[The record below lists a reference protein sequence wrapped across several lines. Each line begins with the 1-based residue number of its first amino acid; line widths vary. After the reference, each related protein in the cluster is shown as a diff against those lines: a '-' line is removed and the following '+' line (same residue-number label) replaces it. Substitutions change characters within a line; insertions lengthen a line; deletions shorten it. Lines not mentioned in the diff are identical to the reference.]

1 MFFNSYSNINLEKRN
16 TLIKNIL
23 TKVRKNNIFENSII
37 KRKNYINYTFS
48 DKNINYIKK
57 AKSSK
62 KFKKKSMNLKNNKR
76 LKVAMVNNYIKS
88 LQKTTNNWTNS
99 INNTKEGFTNYKNA
113 KNIIKNRVKENNE
126 YNNKYY
132 NEELLLLDNIN
143 KISNNNS
150 IKTNEMFD
158 SIKTTPL
165 KTESNK
171 IFEMYKEN
179 SNKSNNKLDFLY
191 KDNYQNNNKF
201 KINSIFK
208 SSLPIFKRINMLK
221 DIKNSIDKIK
231 KNNYNTSSSSSF
243 KTIYYESNQSKF
255 NNYSLEKNKYEIRTY
270 NYKGCY
276 KNDISNK
283 KPVIIKHI
291 PKPKLSVPK
300 FKNIN
305 NIEI

>member
-16 TLIKNIL
+16 IVNKNIL
-23 TKVRKNNIFENSII
+23 TKGRKNNIFENSII

-57 AKSSK
+57 ANNSK
-62 KFKKKSMNLKNNKR
+62 KYKKKSMNLKNNKR
-76 LKVAMVNNYIKS
+76 LKVAIVNNYFKP

-113 KNIIKNRVKENNE
+113 KNIIKNKFKENNE

-132 NEELLLLDNIN
+132 NEELLFLDNIN

-150 IKTNEMFD
+150 IKANEMFD
-158 SIKTTPL
+158 SIKTTPI

-270 NYKGCY
+270 NYKGSY